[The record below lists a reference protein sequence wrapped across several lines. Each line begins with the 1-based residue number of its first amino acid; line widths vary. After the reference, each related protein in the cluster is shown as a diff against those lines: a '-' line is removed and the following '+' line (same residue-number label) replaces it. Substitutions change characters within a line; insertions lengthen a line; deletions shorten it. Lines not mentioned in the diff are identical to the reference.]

1 MDLRVRNSF
10 ARVIRYLKG
19 EKALNHH
26 VVTRDTLLSKVQN
39 NPKGTPEVIEAIS
52 GLADEFN
59 VDEAIDFLTYHRLNV
74 FNEAEWNA
82 WVNEQR
88 SMQ

>member
-10 ARVIRYLKG
+10 ARAISYLKG
-19 EKALNHH
+19 ENALGRN
-26 VVTRDTLLSKVQN
+26 VVTRDALLSEMQN
-39 NPKGTPEVIEAIS
+39 SRKRTPEVIEAIS

>member
-26 VVTRDTLLSKVQN
+26 VVTRDALLSEMQN
-39 NPKGTPEVIEAIS
+39 SRKRTPEVIEAIS

-59 VDEAIDFLTYHRLNV
+59 VDVAINFLTYHRLNV
-74 FNEAEWNA
+74 FNESEWNA

>member
-26 VVTRDTLLSKVQN
+26 VVTRDALLSKVQN

-59 VDEAIDFLTYHRLNV
+59 VDEAIDFLTHHRLNV
-74 FNEAEWNA
+74 FDKAAWTA